1 MALHVWLAFL
11 AAACLI
17 AVSPGSGAVLSMGHG
32 LTYGVR
38 GASPSILGLQAGLSV
53 ILLIAGLGVGALLL
67 ASAQAFWAV
76 KVAGAAYLVW
86 LGIQQWRAPVH
97 EGRAAPG
104 AGGAPVLS
112 VRQRFLAGLT
122 TNLTNPKG
130 IVFMVAVLPQFLDPS
145 RPVWLQ
151 LLILW
156 ATMIGV
162 DLTVMH
168 GYAWLASRLQRWL
181 SSVRARRTQNRVL
194 GTVLMGMGASL
205 LGVRHV

>member
-1 MALHVWLAFL
+1 MEKIFKLKEN
-11 AAACLI
+11 
-17 AVSPGSGAVLSMGHG
+17 G
-32 LTYGVR
+32 TTVR
-38 GASPSILGLQAGLSV
+38 TEI
-53 ILLIAGLGVGALLL
+53 
-67 ASAQAFWAV
+67 
-76 KVAGAAYLVW
+76 
-86 LGIQQWRAPVH
+86 
-97 EGRAAPG
+97 
-104 AGGAPVLS
+104 
-112 VRQRFLAGLT
+112 LAGLT